1 MKKKDKDKANLVKL
15 TLSSPEGKEREVLA
29 NIAKVDKGI
38 TDLMHI
44 APVRESDD
52 WDSMV
57 QARFKLVEVSNHII
71 KTYRHI
77 ETAEQER

>member
-1 MKKKDKDKANLVKL
+1 VKKKDKDKANLVKL
-15 TLSSPEGKEREVLA
+15 SLSSPEGKEREVLA

-38 TDLMHI
+38 TDLMHV
-44 APVRESDD
+44 APVREFDD
-52 WDSMV
+52 WDNLV
-57 QARFKLVEVSNHII
+57 QARFKLIEVSNYII

>member
-1 MKKKDKDKANLVKL
+1 MKQKKDKVNLLKL

-38 TDLMHI
+38 TDLMHV

-52 WDSMV
+52 WDSLV